1 MNKMLMKPLLV
12 CFLMTMALAG
22 CVKKDKTPRATAV
35 FYLEGGTCLN
45 AKEKISYIYDLPDIN
60 SSTYIADPNS
70 LVSDDNKKI
79 NRYGY
84 LIEGWYQ
91 TKKEVD
97 GVITYSDPWNFNTD
111 KMTID
116 GVTLYANWIKEV
128 TYTFDVCY
136 FDSDGSEK
144 VLKSYTTKE
153 GATFESTANTIC
165 GNPNLARGKTAL
177 VYKSDDGNIVGLKDK
192 DGNPFDLKTT
202 HPGGDVSTVVKIYVD
217 VLNDDF
223 RLIKTSN
230 DLVRYKTKNLYLLND
245 IVFDKD
251 EKFSIYEYKGIIEG
265 NGHKISNFEIDY
277 STQKTALTSNYDG
290 SGENGF
296 VYASIFSKLN
306 SATIKNVTFESSIN
320 IKAEKYTGFSKFVF
334 NPLAGSI
341 TNSTIENVTIA
352 INLVI
357 DKDTNQELELN
368 TDVLSGIIKDSAIT
382 NNTIN
387 IDITDNRV
395 TDNK

>member
-1 MNKMLMKPLLV
+1 MNKLLKKPLLV
-12 CFLMTMALAG
+12 CFLMTMALTG
-22 CVKKDKTPRATAV
+22 CGKKDTTPKATAV

-45 AKEKISYIYDLPDIN
+45 AKERVSYIYTLSDKD

-70 LVSDDNKKI
+70 LVSDENKKI

-91 TKKEVD
+91 TKNEVD
-97 GVITYSDPWNFNTD
+97 GVVTYSDPLNFGTD

-136 FDSDGSEK
+136 YDSDGSEK

-165 GNPNLARGKTAL
+165 GNPNLAQGKTAL
-177 VYKSDDGNIVGLKDK
+177 VYKNDDGNIVGLKDK
-192 DGNPFDLKTT
+192 EGNSFDLKTT
-202 HPGGDVSTVVKIYVD
+202 HPGGDVSTAVKIYVD
-217 VLNDDF
+217 ILNDDF

-230 DLVRYKTKNLYLLND
+230 DLVRYKTKNLYLLKD
-245 IVFDKD
+245 INFEG
-251 EKFSIYEYKGIIEG
+251 EKFSIFEYKGVIEG

-277 STQKTALTSNYDG
+277 STKKTSLTSNYDG
-290 SGENGF
+290 SGENGY
-296 VYASIFSKLN
+296 VYASVFSKLKG
-306 SATIKNVTFESSIN
+306 ATIKNVTFENSIN
-320 IKAEKYTGFSKFVF
+320 IKAEKYSGFNKFVF
-334 NPLAGSI
+334 NPLAGI
-341 TNSTIENVTIA
+341 IENSTIENVTIVT
-352 INLVI
+352 NLVI
-357 DKDTNQELELN
+357 DKDTNQDLELN
-368 TDVLSGIIKDSAIT
+368 KDVLSGIIKDSKVD

-387 IDITDNRV
+387 INVTDNR
-395 TDNK
+395 